1 MLYACLGVV
10 AVFIIFITTTY
21 LMTKKTYAFDAN
33 GKNVKLVNAGSSCK
47 IYVDGVL
54 VAGYNMPQFINGEVF
69 KIKVG
74 EEEIAI
80 KCKSNAFGTK
90 LSVKAYVGEKEIYNN
105 GIKVKIKD
113 EKKEA

>member
-10 AVFIIFITTTY
+10 AVFIIFVTTTY
-21 LMTKKTYAFDAN
+21 FMTKKTYSFNAN
-33 GKNVKLVNAGSSCK
+33 GKVVKLANAGSSCK
-47 IYVDGVL
+47 IYVDGAL
-54 VAGYNMPQFINGEVF
+54 VAGYHMPQFISGEVF

-90 LSVKAYVGEKEIYNN
+90 LSVKAYVGEKEIYSN
-105 GIKVKIKD
+105 GVNVK
-113 EKKEA
+113 